1 MEINFGSVIK
11 QIREERGFTLK
22 EAAGTAISPNNLSK
36 FEKGITTIKVDTY
49 HKILENLKIYDD
61 YDITM
66 LMVRYQ
72 YQEPSFSEFEKTR
85 FTTPTKVVEL
95 SKALGFDTYLSDLF
109 YIQSLEVPRKRENLS
124 KEDWTILN
132 RAKNTLFNLN
142 YWLSQDY
149 GVFNVLIS
157 YFDFPTET
165 LQQIAKTA
173 LALLEETFVDFKQ
186 KRELILTLSDIIRTY
201 SRNGHYQLAQNL
213 VDKIDVYRI
222 KELHPLKV
230 VLQEAFFIIK
240 MQECYNLLR
249 QDKKEGIKLASQI
262 LAYLDS
268 LNGLFLDQTIS
279 QFRDIFYQQ
288 VKMLNKTGIDWP

>member
-1 MEINFGSVIK
+1 MKINFGEIIK

>member
-1 MEINFGSVIK
+1 MEINFGEIIK

-49 HKILENLKIYDD
+49 FKILENLKIYDAND
-61 YDITM
+61 MTM
-66 LMVRYQ
+66 LMMRYQ
-72 YQEPSFSEFEKTR
+72 YQDPKFPEFEKTR

-95 SKALGFDTYLSDLF
+95 SKALGFDTYFSDLF
-109 YIQSLEVPRKRENLS
+109 YIQSLEIPRKKENLT

-132 RAKNTLFNLN
+132 RAKTALFHLN
-142 YWLSQDY
+142 YWLPKDY
-149 GVFNVLIS
+149 TLFALLVE

>member
-1 MEINFGSVIK
+1 MEINFGEIIK

-124 KEDWTILN
+124 KEDWTTLN

-173 LALLEETFVDFKQ
+173 LALLEEPFIEIKQ
-186 KRELILTLSDIIRTY
+186 QRELLLTLSSIIQTY
-201 SRNGHYQLAQNL
+201 SRNAHYQLAQDL
-213 VDKIDVYRI
+213 VDKIESYKMKKFYNLKDV
-222 KELHPLKV
+222 LVDL
-230 VLQEAFFIIK
+230 FTTIK

-249 QDKKEGIKLASQI
+249 QDKKEGIELATQI
-262 LAYLDS
+262 LSYLDS
-268 LNGLFLDQTIS
+268 RNSLFMDQVYFS
-279 QFRDIFYQQ
+279 LRDIFYQQ
-288 VKMLNKTGIDWP
+288 VRILNKTGIDWP

>member
-124 KEDWTILN
+124 KEDWNILN

-173 LALLEETFVDFKQ
+173 LALLKETFVDFIQ
-186 KRELILTLSDIIRTY
+186 KRMLLSTLLTIIRTY

-222 KELHPLKV
+222 KELHSLKG
-230 VLQEAFFIIK
+230 VLQEAFIQIK

-249 QDKKEGIKLASQI
+249 QDKKEGIELASQI

-279 QFRDIFYQQ
+279 QLRDIFYQQ
-288 VKMLNKTGIDWP
+288 VKMLNKTGIDWS